1 MAKQFV
7 KVSSGLKD
15 VTKPKIKTYE
25 NYAKFQEALANGDLK
40 EGEYFSIVA
49 AGGIHDDI
57 TTLVYQMWDNTPA
70 NASIDNKY
78 VVWSDL
84 DDLDLTQAI
93 QRIEA
98 IENDLPNL
106 KSDIVNV
113 EDNLEAYK
121 TSNDNAVSV
130 LDSDKVNC
138 SDYNTKMTCLDRDI
152 SDINTNKASCSDLT
166 NLTTRVSTN
175 ESDISNLKS
184 CAGLNCV
191 GNVTISALETCL
203 NNYVTNTTLASCG
216 YTTCTGTVVASD
228 IANFVSETCINSKI
242 SSATSNKVNCSDYS
256 SCIAALVARIAALES
271 CAGLN
276 CVGNV
281 TASDFTLTG
290 NDLAICM

>member
-191 GNVTISALETCL
+191 GNVKISDLTTCL
-203 NNYVTNTTLASCG
+203 NNYVTNTTLTSCG
-216 YTTCTGTVVASD
+216 YTTCTGTVTAIKQGDNTYNPTNGVVT
-228 IANFVSETCINSKI
+228 IPANSTSAECFAGLTCDCWKSII
-242 SSATSNKVNCSDYS
+242 QDMIDA
-256 SCIAALVARIAALES
+256 
-271 CAGLN
+271 CAG
-276 CVGNV
+276 VIP
-281 TASDFTLTG
+281 TSPTG
-290 NDLAICM
+290 ANNQIWLG